1 MRRAA
6 GIVLFWLLLLPGAA
20 SASAPNDPGW
30 SQQWNLSTIRAD
42 RAWARSKGLGVVVAI
57 VDTGVDLNHPDL
69 AGRLVSGYDFVDGGT
84 PMDANGHGTFMA
96 GIVAA
101 ATGNGE
107 GVASIAPSAKVMPV
121 RVLNDKGVGDASVVA
136 DGIRWAVQQGAD
148 VINLSLAETSG
159 GGFTPGD
166 FFSSSDIDSAIRYA
180 ANAGRFVSVAAGNHF
195 DTGGTPYTAYDSRV
209 AQALVVGASTSTD
222 KRAAYSNYGAG
233 LDVLAPGGGSSSSSD
248 ACQTNAPVIST
259 WWNAGTSQYG
269 KGCGTSMSTA
279 HVSGIAA
286 LLMARGYSA
295 AGAANQIVATA
306 KSISGGYKRVDAY
319 AAVGAVSSPPPAQT
333 QSPHARPSP
342 RRTVTAAASPAA
354 APSVKDTKI
363 VAPTPSPSPSA
374 TLLGLAGTGEGPLE
388 ARRGLI
394 VIATALSFMVGL
406 AHPLSRFWL
415 RTR

>member
-42 RAWARSKGLGVVVAI
+42 RAWARSKGLGVVIAV

-101 ATGNGE
+101 ATGNDK
-107 GVASIAPSAKVMPV
+107 GVASVAPSAKVMPV
-121 RVLNDKGVGDASVVA
+121 RVLDETGKGDTSVVA
-136 DGIRWAVQQGAD
+136 DGIRWAVAHGAD
-148 VINLSLAETSG
+148 VINLSLAETSDG
-159 GGFTPGD
+159 GGVNLPSN
-166 FFSSSDIDSAIRYA
+166 FFSSSDIDSAIRDA
-180 ANAGRFVSVAAGNHF
+180 AHAGRFVSIAAGNDF
-195 DTGGTPYTAYDSRV
+195 ENGGVPTTAYDSHV

-222 KRAAYSNYGAG
+222 GRAAYSNYGAG
-233 LDVLAPGGGSSSSSD
+233 LDVLAPGGGSSSSPS
-248 ACQTNAPVIST
+248 ACGTNAPVIST
-259 WWNAGTSQYG
+259 WWYEGTSQYG
-269 KGCGTSMSTA
+269 KGCGTSMAVA
-279 HVSGIAA
+279 HVSGVAA

-295 AGAANQIVATA
+295 SGAASQIVSTA
-306 KSISGGYKRVDAY
+306 KIVSGGYRRVDAY
-319 AAVGAVSSPPPAQT
+319 AAVGSVSSPPPAQT
-333 QSPHARPSP
+333 QSPHPRPSP

-363 VAPTPSPSPSA
+363 VAPTPSA
-374 TLLGLAGTGEGPLE
+374 TLLGLAGTDEGPPE